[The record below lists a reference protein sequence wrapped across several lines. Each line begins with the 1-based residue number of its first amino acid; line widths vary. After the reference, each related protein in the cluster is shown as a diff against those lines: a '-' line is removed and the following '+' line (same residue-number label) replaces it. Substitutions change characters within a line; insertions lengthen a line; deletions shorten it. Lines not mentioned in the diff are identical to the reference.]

1 LFRATT
7 VPGILPS
14 EFSPRRDRAPLS
26 RPPTPMQLSTH
37 AQERTAQAL
46 VAIGFPDA
54 HALTQLPGS
63 PADYRVPFRKQS
75 ARFPVPLD
83 LEQRSRSLPQAS
95 PTSKPYSPCESV
107 RTSPSCPGLAAGTL
121 LGFCPSGAFSFRASD
136 PRPARARKL
145 EHAPSPE
152 DSGSRPRG
160 PLDPPSQVRRLE
172 HRNAQT
178 SRR

>member
-1 LFRATT
+1 MPQPFLGSSLQSFPLAEIAHPSR
-7 VPGILPS
+7 GRQLPCS
-14 EFSPRRDRAPLS
+14 YPPTRRNELPKLLSPSVSPTSTLS
-26 RPPTPMQLSTH
+26 RSCPVP
-37 AQERTAQAL
+37 
-46 VAIGFPDA
+46 
-54 HALTQLPGS
+54 
-63 PADYRVPFRKQS
+63 PADYRVPFRKLI